1 MEVGGGRAVKIAIP
15 KGRSGP
21 DGGLGSPNLRARS
34 GEVAKEDRQLP
45 HHRTRSRQAR
55 ELFFLSFCKLVLYQH
70 KAGLSEYKR
79 NFKWKTPEFC
89 SPSPQQKS
97 LWAGLRSDQ
106 LGITREPNFISKRR
120 VPHHHPQI
128 SKSFE
133 WTADCDWNDPPE
145 TEALRTAE
153 LHTDHNNND
162 VNQEKLET
170 SEEPRLP
177 PKVRSHSVDSIGE
190 TALALAE
197 NSMKRS
203 PSAAPLNQSKAF
215 TSAKKELEKMG
226 NGLHRVLQ
234 KKTGMN
240 ISRSNTFPRNSE
252 YQSQFVWK
260 SPHEKSPILAAEQV
274 ICNTSKS
281 IPPFKSSAITSETA
295 YERNFKGSPPVKDPQ
310 ERDGLEEKE
319 FPVCEQ
325 NKREEPFQKP
335 AEDAAKQGRSEQK
348 HPKQK
353 NKQHISPKPLSLHTS
368 RGKMNTEYR
377 SKFLSPAQ
385 YFYKDGVWSRIRS
398 KVPNQASQNTLNSMW
413 YMEVREL
420 RERAKAYRQQVEG
433 THFSRYHLNQI
444 LSDNNSLWD
453 VSSNSSSEEGIS
465 NNIRALDLAGVAEKE
480 TAPSPKMLQQLDS
493 REQTQQDSTEKKD
506 MADALTVPVKRRLAW
521 GEQEGTEERENQQA
535 REEEEKQNEQ
545 VTVVAQ
551 ELEENNKHAKENK
564 KIEGEDVLVLNSS
577 AAVSDSSSVSSR
589 TGGRL
594 PTPKLRALGGARRTH
609 HDLTTPAVGGAV
621 LVSPPKLKSSS
632 SPQRTRG
639 LGTDLSSAKQGA
651 RESSKRRSF
660 RPDAEVEAVSL
671 LTSPPAGLGTLDPL
685 PLRQDQ
691 WPPNKVSD
699 GQVSLAPAHQERS
712 STPPVLKSAKSCSVP
727 CWSHSRRIQGT
738 LKDPEFQHNG
748 NVGNPK
754 RRSFQL
760 PLQERNHNDEDDRL
774 SQISARSAASSSLA
788 SQVLER
794 AQKRKDF
801 WGKT

>member
-1 MEVGGGRAVKIAIP
+1 MGVGLEDAEQPASLAESCSVLVGVFPLGDLLPTEAAKQDMH
-15 KGRSGP
+15 RS
-21 DGGLGSPNLRARS
+21 L
-34 GEVAKEDRQLP
+34 DRHLCLLQ
-45 HHRTRSRQAR
+45 
-55 ELFFLSFCKLVLYQH
+55 
-70 KAGLSEYKR
+70 GLSEYKR

-89 SPSPQQKS
+89 SPSRQQKS

-106 LGITREPNFISKRR
+106 FGITREPNFISKRR
-120 VPHHHPQI
+120 VPYHNPQI

-133 WTADCDWNDPPE
+133 WTADCDLNDPVE
-145 TEALRTAE
+145 TEDLKTAE
-153 LHTDHNNND
+153 LHIDHNNNG
-162 VNQEKLET
+162 VNQEKIET
-170 SEEPRLP
+170 PEGPRLP
-177 PKVRSHSVDSIGE
+177 PKVWSDLVDSRGE

-197 NSMKRS
+197 NDMKRS
-203 PSAAPLNQSKAF
+203 PSAAPPNQNEAF
-215 TSAKKELEKMG
+215 ASPKKEFEKMG
-226 NGLHRVLQ
+226 NGRHRVLQ
-234 KKTGMN
+234 RKAGMN
-240 ISRSNTFPRNSE
+240 ISRLNTFPRNSE

-260 SPHEKSPILAAEQV
+260 SPHEKSPILAAEQD

-281 IPPFKSSAITSETA
+281 IPPFKSPAITSETA
-295 YERNFKGSPPVKDPQ
+295 YERNLKGSPPVKGPQ
-310 ERDGLEEKE
+310 ERGGAEEKE
-319 FPVCEQ
+319 FLVCEQ
-325 NKREEPFQKP
+325 SKREEPFQKP

-385 YFYKDGVWSRIRS
+385 YFYKDGAWSRIRS
-398 KVPNQASQNTLNSMW
+398 KVPSQASQNTLNSVW

-420 RERAKAYRQQVEG
+420 RERAKAYRQRVEG

-465 NNIRALDLAGVAEKE
+465 NNIRALDLAGVSEKE
-480 TAPSPKMLQQLDS
+480 TAPSPKMLQQADS
-493 REQTQQDSTEKKD
+493 REQPHQDSAEKKD
-506 MADALTVPVKRRLAW
+506 MSDTLTVPVKRRLVW
-521 GEQEGTEERENQQA
+521 GEQEGAEERENRQSTEA
-535 REEEEKQNEQ
+535 EEKQDEQ
-545 VTVVAQ
+545 AVAVAQ
-551 ELEENNKHAKENK
+551 QLEKNNKDANEDK
-564 KIEGEDVLVLNSS
+564 KIEGGNTLVLNSS

-594 PTPKLRALGGARRTH
+594 PTPKLRALGGAHRTH

-621 LVSPPKLKSSS
+621 LVSPPKFKSSS
-632 SPQRTRG
+632 SQQRTRG
-639 LGTDLSSAKQGA
+639 LGTDPSSAKRGA
-651 RESSKRRSF
+651 REASKRRSF
-660 RPDAEVEAVSL
+660 RPDVEVEAVSL

-691 WPPNKVSD
+691 WPPNSVSD
-699 GQVSLAPAHQERS
+699 EQVPLASVRREHS
-712 STPPVLKSAKSCSVP
+712 STSPAMKSAKSCSMP
-727 CWSHSRRIQGT
+727 CWSPSCRIQGT

-754 RRSFQL
+754 MRSFQL
-760 PLQERNHNDEDDRL
+760 PLQERNCNDEDDRL

-788 SQVLER
+788 SQILER

>member
-1 MEVGGGRAVKIAIP
+1 
-15 KGRSGP
+15 
-21 DGGLGSPNLRARS
+21 
-34 GEVAKEDRQLP
+34 
-45 HHRTRSRQAR
+45 
-55 ELFFLSFCKLVLYQH
+55 
-70 KAGLSEYKR
+70 
-79 NFKWKTPEFC
+79 
-89 SPSPQQKS
+89 
-97 LWAGLRSDQ
+97 
-106 LGITREPNFISKRR
+106 
-120 VPHHHPQI
+120 
-128 SKSFE
+128 
-133 WTADCDWNDPPE
+133 
-145 TEALRTAE
+145 
-153 LHTDHNNND
+153 
-162 VNQEKLET
+162 
-170 SEEPRLP
+170 
-177 PKVRSHSVDSIGE
+177 
-190 TALALAE
+190 
-197 NSMKRS
+197 
-203 PSAAPLNQSKAF
+203 
-215 TSAKKELEKMG
+215 
-226 NGLHRVLQ
+226 
-234 KKTGMN
+234 MN

-252 YQSQFVWK
+252 YRSQFVWK

-295 YERNFKGSPPVKDPQ
+295 YERNFKGSPSVKDTQ

-319 FPVCEQ
+319 FLVCEQ

-335 AEDAAKQGRSEQK
+335 AEDAANQRKSEQK

-368 RGKMNTEYR
+368 HGKMNTEYR

-398 KVPNQASQNTLNSMW
+398 KVPNQASQNTLNSVW

-465 NNIRALDLAGVAEKE
+465 NNIRALDLAGVSEKE

-493 REQTQQDSTEKKD
+493 REQTEQDSTEKKD
-506 MADALTVPVKRRLAW
+506 ISDALTVPVKRRLAW

-535 REEEEKQNEQ
+535 TEEEEKQNEQ

-551 ELEENNKHAKENK
+551 ELEENNKHAKEDK
-564 KIEGEDVLVLNSS
+564 KIEREDALALNSS

-594 PTPKLRALGGARRTH
+594 PTPKLRAIGGARRTH

-621 LVSPPKLKSSS
+621 LVSPPKFKSSS

-639 LGTDLSSAKQGA
+639 LGTDLSSAKQSA
-651 RESSKRRSF
+651 RESSRRRSF

-699 GQVSLAPAHQERS
+699 GQVPLAPAHQERS
-712 STPPVLKSAKSCSVP
+712 STPPVLKSAKSFSVP

-754 RRSFQL
+754 LRSFQL

-788 SQVLER
+788 SQILER

>member
-1 MEVGGGRAVKIAIP
+1 MPVRFK
-15 KGRSGP
+15 
-21 DGGLGSPNLRARS
+21 
-34 GEVAKEDRQLP
+34 
-45 HHRTRSRQAR
+45 
-55 ELFFLSFCKLVLYQH
+55 
-70 KAGLSEYKR
+70 GLSEYKR

-89 SPSPQQKS
+89 SPSQQQKS

-106 LGITREPNFISKRR
+106 FGITREPNFISKRR
-120 VPHHHPQI
+120 VPYHNPQI
-128 SKSFE
+128 SKSLE
-133 WTADCDWNDPPE
+133 WTADCDLNDPLE

-162 VNQEKLET
+162 VNQEKTET
-170 SEEPRLP
+170 PEGPRLP
-177 PKVRSHSVDSIGE
+177 PKVQSHLVDSRGE

-197 NSMKRS
+197 NNMKRS
-203 PSAAPLNQSKAF
+203 PSAAPPNQNETFASP
-215 TSAKKELEKMG
+215 KKELEKMG
-226 NGLHRVLQ
+226 NRLHRVLQ
-234 KKTGMN
+234 RKTGMN
-240 ISRSNTFPRNSE
+240 ISHLDTFPRNSE

-281 IPPFKSSAITSETA
+281 IPPFKSPAIASENA
-295 YERNFKGSPPVKDPQ
+295 YETNFKRSSVKDPQ
-310 ERDGLEEKE
+310 ERGDSEEKE
-319 FPVCEQ
+319 FPS
-325 NKREEPFQKP
+325 KREEPFQKP
-335 AEDAAKQGRSEQK
+335 TEDAAKQGKSEQK

-368 RGKMNTEYR
+368 HGKMNTEYR

-385 YFYKDGVWSRIRS
+385 YFYKNGAWSRIRS

-420 RERAKAYRQQVEG
+420 RERAKAYRQRVEG

-465 NNIRALDLAGVAEKE
+465 NNIRALDLAGVSEKE
-480 TAPSPKMLQQLDS
+480 TAPSPKMLQQPDS
-493 REQTQQDSTEKKD
+493 REQAHQDRTEKTD
-506 MADALTVPVKRRLAW
+506 MSDALTVPVKRRLVW
-521 GEQEGTEERENQQA
+521 GEQEDPEERENRQST
-535 REEEEKQNEQ
+535 EEDEKQDAQ
-545 VTVVAQ
+545 TTVVAQ
-551 ELEENNKHAKENK
+551 QLEENNKDANEDK
-564 KIEGEDVLVLNSS
+564 KIKGENPLVLNSS

-594 PTPKLRALGGARRTH
+594 PTPKLRALGGAQRTH

-621 LVSPPKLKSSS
+621 LVSPPKFKSSS
-632 SPQRTRG
+632 SQQRTRG
-639 LGTDLSSAKQGA
+639 LGTDHSSAKRGA
-651 RESSKRRSF
+651 REASKRRSF
-660 RPDAEVEAVSL
+660 QRDVEVEAVSL
-671 LTSPPAGLGTLDPL
+671 LTSSPAGLGTLDPL

-691 WPPNKVSD
+691 WPPNSISD
-699 GQVSLAPAHQERS
+699 EQVPCASAHQEHS

-727 CWSHSRRIQGT
+727 FWSPSRRIQGT

-748 NVGNPK
+748 TVGNPK
-754 RRSFQL
+754 MRSFQL
-760 PLQERNHNDEDDRL
+760 PLQERNYNDEDDRL

-788 SQVLER
+788 SQILER

>member
-1 MEVGGGRAVKIAIP
+1 
-15 KGRSGP
+15 
-21 DGGLGSPNLRARS
+21 L
-34 GEVAKEDRQLP
+34 Q
-45 HHRTRSRQAR
+45 
-55 ELFFLSFCKLVLYQH
+55 
-70 KAGLSEYKR
+70 GLSEYKR
-79 NFKWKTPEFC
+79 NFRWKPPEFC
-89 SPSPQQKS
+89 SPSQQQKS

-106 LGITREPNFISKRR
+106 FGITREPKFISKRR
-120 VPHHHPQI
+120 VPYHNPQI

-133 WTADCDWNDPPE
+133 WTADCDLNDPLE
-145 TEALRTAE
+145 TEALRPAE

-162 VNQEKLET
+162 VNQEKIQTLEG
-170 SEEPRLP
+170 PRLP
-177 PKVRSHSVDSIGE
+177 PKVQSHSVDF
-190 TALALAE
+190 LAE

-203 PSAAPLNQSKAF
+203 PSAAPPNQNEVFS
-215 TSAKKELEKMG
+215 SPKKELEKMD

-234 KKTGMN
+234 RKAGMN
-240 ISRSNTFPRNSE
+240 ISRLNTFPRNSE

-274 ICNTSKS
+274 ICNTNKS
-281 IPPFKSSAITSETA
+281 VPLFKSPAITSETA
-295 YERNFKGSPPVKDPQ
+295 HERNSREAPPVKDLQ
-310 ERDGLEEKE
+310 ERRGSEEKE

-325 NKREEPFQKP
+325 SKREEPFQKP
-335 AEDAAKQGRSEQK
+335 AEDAAKQGKSEQK

-385 YFYKDGVWSRIRS
+385 YFYKDGAWSRIRS

-420 RERAKAYRQQVEG
+420 RERAKAYRQRVEG

-453 VSSNSSSEEGIS
+453 VSSSSSSEEGIS
-465 NNIRALDLAGVAEKE
+465 NNIRALDLAGVSEKE
-480 TAPSPKMLQQLDS
+480 TAPSPKMPQQPDS
-493 REQTQQDSTEKKD
+493 VEQPQKASTEKKD
-506 MADALTVPVKRRLAW
+506 MSDALTVPVKRRLVW
-521 GEQEGTEERENQQA
+521 GEQEVTEERENQQST
-535 REEEEKQNEQ
+535 EEEEKQDEQ
-545 VTVVAQ
+545 AAVVAQ
-551 ELEENNKHAKENK
+551 QLEGNNKDANEDK
-564 KIEGEDVLVLNSS
+564 KIEGENALVLNS

-594 PTPKLRALGGARRTH
+594 PTPKLRALGGAQRTH

-621 LVSPPKLKSSS
+621 LVSPPKLKPSSS
-632 SPQRTRG
+632 QQRTRG
-639 LGTDLSSAKQGA
+639 LGTDPSSAKQGG
-651 RESSKRRSF
+651 REASKRRSLQ
-660 RPDAEVEAVSL
+660 PDVEMEAVSH

-691 WPPNKVSD
+691 WPPNSVSEE
-699 GQVSLAPAHQERS
+699 QVPLASAHQERS
-712 STPPVLKSAKSCSVP
+712 ATPPLLKSAKSFSVP
-727 CWSHSRRIQGT
+727 CWSPSRRIQGT

-754 RRSFQL
+754 MRSFQL
-760 PLQERNHNDEDDRL
+760 PLQERNYNDEDDRL

-788 SQVLER
+788 SQILER

-801 WGKT
+801 WGK

>member
-1 MEVGGGRAVKIAIP
+1 MEISSRKVVKKVRP
-15 KGRSGP
+15 DGRSENG
-21 DGGLGSPNLRARS
+21 GGLGPPDRAARS
-34 GEVAKEDRQLP
+34 GEVAMEARQLAR
-45 HHRTRSRQAR
+45 HCQGSRS
-55 ELFFLSFCKLVLYQH
+55 
-70 KAGLSEYKR
+70 GLSEYKR

-89 SPSPQQKS
+89 SPSQQQKS

-106 LGITREPNFISKRR
+106 FGITREPNFISKRR
-120 VPHHHPQI
+120 VPHHDPQI

-133 WTADCDWNDPPE
+133 WTADCDLNDPLE
-145 TEALRTAE
+145 SEAPRTAE

-162 VNQEKLET
+162 VNQEEIET
-170 SEEPRLP
+170 PEGPRLP
-177 PKVRSHSVDSIGE
+177 PQVQSHSADSPGE
-190 TALALAE
+190 TVLALAE
-197 NSMKRS
+197 NNMKRL
-203 PSAAPLNQSKAF
+203 PSAAPPNQNEAF
-215 TSAKKELEKMG
+215 SSPKKELQKMS
-226 NGLHRVLQ
+226 NGLQRVLQ
-234 KKTGMN
+234 RKAGIN
-240 ISRSNTFPRNSE
+240 ISRLNTFPRSSE

-260 SPHEKSPILAAEQV
+260 SPRERSPILAAEQV
-274 ICNTSKS
+274 ICSTGKS
-281 IPPFKSSAITSETA
+281 IPPFKSPAITSETA
-295 YERNFKGSPPVKDPQ
+295 HERNFKGSHPVK
-310 ERDGLEEKE
+310 GLHETGGSEEKE
-319 FPVCEQ
+319 FPS
-325 NKREEPFQKP
+325 KREEPFQKP
-335 AEDAAKQGRSEQK
+335 GEDAAKQGKSEQK

-420 RERAKAYRQQVEG
+420 RERAKAYRQRVEG

-465 NNIRALDLAGVAEKE
+465 NNIRALDLAGVSEKD
-480 TAPSPKMLQQLDS
+480 TAPSPKMLQQPAPK
-493 REQTQQDSTEKKD
+493 EQPCQDSTEKKD
-506 MADALTVPVKRRLAW
+506 MSDALTVPVKRHLVW
-521 GEQEGTEERENQQA
+521 GEQEGTEEGENQPPT
-535 REEEEKQNEQ
+535 EEEENRDEQ
-545 VTVVAQ
+545 AEVMAHQ
-551 ELEENNKHAKENK
+551 LEENNKDANEDKS
-564 KIEGEDVLVLNSS
+564 EGENALVLNS
-577 AAVSDSSSVSSR
+577 AVSESSSVSSR

-594 PTPKLRALGGARRTH
+594 PTPKLRALGGAQRTH

-621 LVSPPKLKSSS
+621 LVSPPKFKSSS
-632 SPQRTRG
+632 SQRRTRG

-651 RESSKRRSF
+651 REAAKRRSF
-660 RPDAEVEAVSL
+660 RPDVEVEGVSL
-671 LTSPPAGLGTLDPL
+671 LNSPPAGLGTLDPL

-691 WPPNKVSD
+691 WPPNSVSD
-699 GQVSLAPAHQERS
+699 EQVPLASAHQERS

-727 CWSHSRRIQGT
+727 CWSPSRRIQGT

-748 NVGNPK
+748 NVGSPRMK
-754 RRSFQL
+754 SFQL
-760 PLQERNHNDEDDRL
+760 PLQERNYNDEDDRL

-788 SQVLER
+788 SQILER

>member
-1 MEVGGGRAVKIAIP
+1 
-15 KGRSGP
+15 
-21 DGGLGSPNLRARS
+21 
-34 GEVAKEDRQLP
+34 
-45 HHRTRSRQAR
+45 
-55 ELFFLSFCKLVLYQH
+55 
-70 KAGLSEYKR
+70 
-79 NFKWKTPEFC
+79 
-89 SPSPQQKS
+89 
-97 LWAGLRSDQ
+97 
-106 LGITREPNFISKRR
+106 
-120 VPHHHPQI
+120 
-128 SKSFE
+128 
-133 WTADCDWNDPPE
+133 
-145 TEALRTAE
+145 
-153 LHTDHNNND
+153 
-162 VNQEKLET
+162 
-170 SEEPRLP
+170 
-177 PKVRSHSVDSIGE
+177 
-190 TALALAE
+190 
-197 NSMKRS
+197 MKRS

-319 FPVCEQ
+319 FP

-398 KVPNQASQNTLNSMW
+398 KVPNQ
-413 YMEVREL
+413 VREL

-465 NNIRALDLAGVAEKE
+465 NNIRALDLAGVSEKE

-621 LVSPPKLKSSS
+621 LVSPPKFKSSS
-632 SPQRTRG
+632 SPQRTQG

-699 GQVSLAPAHQERS
+699 GQVPLAPAHQERS

-727 CWSHSRRIQGT
+727 CWSRSRRIQGT

-748 NVGNPK
+748 NVGNLK

-788 SQVLER
+788 SQILER

>member
-1 MEVGGGRAVKIAIP
+1 MPVRF
-15 KGRSGP
+15 R
-21 DGGLGSPNLRARS
+21 
-34 GEVAKEDRQLP
+34 
-45 HHRTRSRQAR
+45 
-55 ELFFLSFCKLVLYQH
+55 
-70 KAGLSEYKR
+70 GLSEYKR

-89 SPSPQQKS
+89 SPSRQQKS

-106 LGITREPNFISKRR
+106 FGITREPNFISKRR
-120 VPHHHPQI
+120 VPYHNPQI

-133 WTADCDWNDPPE
+133 WTADCDLNDPVE
-145 TEALRTAE
+145 TEDLKTAE
-153 LHTDHNNND
+153 LHIDHNNNG
-162 VNQEKLET
+162 VNQEKIET
-170 SEEPRLP
+170 PEGPRLP
-177 PKVRSHSVDSIGE
+177 PKVWSDLVDSRGE

-197 NSMKRS
+197 NDMKRS
-203 PSAAPLNQSKAF
+203 PSAAPPNQNEAF
-215 TSAKKELEKMG
+215 ASPKKEFEKMG
-226 NGLHRVLQ
+226 NGRHRVLQ
-234 KKTGMN
+234 RKVGMN
-240 ISRSNTFPRNSE
+240 ISRLNTFPRNSE

-260 SPHEKSPILAAEQV
+260 SPHEKSPILAAEQD

-281 IPPFKSSAITSETA
+281 IPPFKSPAITSETA
-295 YERNFKGSPPVKDPQ
+295 YERNLKGSPPVKGPQ
-310 ERDGLEEKE
+310 ERGGAEEKE
-319 FPVCEQ
+319 FLVCEQ
-325 NKREEPFQKP
+325 SKREEPFQKP

-368 RGKMNTEYR
+368 RGKLNTEYR

-385 YFYKDGVWSRIRS
+385 YFYKDGAWSRIRS
-398 KVPNQASQNTLNSMW
+398 KVPSQASQNTLNSVW

-420 RERAKAYRQQVEG
+420 RERAKAYRQRVEG

-465 NNIRALDLAGVAEKE
+465 NNIRALDLAGVSEKE
-480 TAPSPKMLQQLDS
+480 TAPSPKMLQQADS
-493 REQTQQDSTEKKD
+493 REQPHQDSAEKKD
-506 MADALTVPVKRRLAW
+506 MSDALTVPVKRRLVW
-521 GEQEGTEERENQQA
+521 GEQEGAEERENRQSTEA
-535 REEEEKQNEQ
+535 EEKQDEQ
-545 VTVVAQ
+545 AVVVAQ
-551 ELEENNKHAKENK
+551 QLEKNNKDANEDK
-564 KIEGEDVLVLNSS
+564 KIEGENTLVLNSS

-594 PTPKLRALGGARRTH
+594 PTPKLRALGGAHRTH

-621 LVSPPKLKSSS
+621 LVSPPKFKSSS
-632 SPQRTRG
+632 SQQRTRG
-639 LGTDLSSAKQGA
+639 LGTDPSSAKRGA
-651 RESSKRRSF
+651 REASKRRSF
-660 RPDAEVEAVSL
+660 RPDVEVEAVSL

-691 WPPNKVSD
+691 WPPNSVSD
-699 GQVSLAPAHQERS
+699 EQVPLASARREHS
-712 STPPVLKSAKSCSVP
+712 STSPALKSAKSCSMP
-727 CWSHSRRIQGT
+727 CWSPSCRIQGT

-754 RRSFQL
+754 MRSFQL
-760 PLQERNHNDEDDRL
+760 PLQERNCNDEDDRL

-788 SQVLER
+788 SQILER

>member
-1 MEVGGGRAVKIAIP
+1 MH
-15 KGRSGP
+15 RS
-21 DGGLGSPNLRARS
+21 L
-34 GEVAKEDRQLP
+34 DRHLCLLQ
-45 HHRTRSRQAR
+45 
-55 ELFFLSFCKLVLYQH
+55 
-70 KAGLSEYKR
+70 GLSEYKR

-89 SPSPQQKS
+89 SPSRQQKS

-106 LGITREPNFISKRR
+106 FGITREPNFISKRR
-120 VPHHHPQI
+120 VPYHNPQI

-133 WTADCDWNDPPE
+133 WTADCDLNDPVE
-145 TEALRTAE
+145 TEDLKTAE
-153 LHTDHNNND
+153 LHIDHNNNG
-162 VNQEKLET
+162 VNQEKIET
-170 SEEPRLP
+170 PEGPRLP
-177 PKVRSHSVDSIGE
+177 PKVWSDLVDSRGE

-197 NSMKRS
+197 NDMKRS
-203 PSAAPLNQSKAF
+203 PSAAPPNQNEAF
-215 TSAKKELEKMG
+215 ASPKKEFEKMG
-226 NGLHRVLQ
+226 NGRHRVLQ
-234 KKTGMN
+234 RKVGMN
-240 ISRSNTFPRNSE
+240 ISRLNTFPRNSE

-260 SPHEKSPILAAEQV
+260 SPHEKSPILAAEQD

-281 IPPFKSSAITSETA
+281 IPPFKSPAITSETA
-295 YERNFKGSPPVKDPQ
+295 YERNLKGSPPVKGPQ
-310 ERDGLEEKE
+310 ERGGAEEKE
-319 FPVCEQ
+319 FLS
-325 NKREEPFQKP
+325 KREEPFQKP

-368 RGKMNTEYR
+368 RGKLNTEYR

-385 YFYKDGVWSRIRS
+385 YFYKDGAWSRIRS
-398 KVPNQASQNTLNSMW
+398 KVPSQASQNTLNSVW

-420 RERAKAYRQQVEG
+420 RERAKAYRQRVEG

-465 NNIRALDLAGVAEKE
+465 NNIRALDLAGVSEKE
-480 TAPSPKMLQQLDS
+480 TAPSPKMLQQADS
-493 REQTQQDSTEKKD
+493 REQPHQDSAEKKD
-506 MADALTVPVKRRLAW
+506 MSDALTVPVKRRLVW
-521 GEQEGTEERENQQA
+521 GEQEGAEERENRQSTEA
-535 REEEEKQNEQ
+535 EEKQDEQ
-545 VTVVAQ
+545 AVVVAQ
-551 ELEENNKHAKENK
+551 QLEKNNKDANEDK
-564 KIEGEDVLVLNSS
+564 KIEGENTLVLNSS

-594 PTPKLRALGGARRTH
+594 PTPKLRALGGAHRTH

-621 LVSPPKLKSSS
+621 LVSPPKFKSSS
-632 SPQRTRG
+632 SQQRTRG
-639 LGTDLSSAKQGA
+639 LGTDPSSAKRGA
-651 RESSKRRSF
+651 REASKRRSF
-660 RPDAEVEAVSL
+660 RPDVEVEAVSL

-691 WPPNKVSD
+691 WPPNSVSD
-699 GQVSLAPAHQERS
+699 EQVPLASARREHS
-712 STPPVLKSAKSCSVP
+712 STSPALKSAKSCSMP
-727 CWSHSRRIQGT
+727 CWSPSCRIQGT

-754 RRSFQL
+754 MRSFQL
-760 PLQERNHNDEDDRL
+760 PLQERNCNDEDDRL

-788 SQVLER
+788 SQILER